1 LQESVLLYKF
11 LPTLVYFIAT
21 IGAVGS
27 GVLVYLGLSTKL
39 ERKQTR
45 LRFRE
50 RVKESQNKVVDKA
63 KKSGAESLLK
73 QAGYP
78 FRINGVKYYI
88 FFISIVGFLFI
99 NYLLIPFVGG
109 ATISIWTTL
118 LLVAVYVLLLPGF
131 PYSLFQ
137 YVINR
142 IIDYNQAKKNSEV
155 FMLYDLIINEVEMM
169 ENTRIN
175 TYNLI
180 RNLKPYFDVINGS
193 LTSLL
198 SKWTDDE
205 GPDAALEHFAENLG
219 SKEGKSLVSVLKRL
233 DENDRETALT
243 SLRGM
248 NNMFV
253 RSQIENYRRRRKVTT
268 DLASIPIKVTHF
280 LILLNFMAVVVY
292 MVSIILEGARN

>member
-1 LQESVLLYKF
+1 MI
-11 LPTLVYFIAT
+11 VYFIAT
-21 IGAVGS
+21 LGAVGS
-27 GVLVYLGLSTKL
+27 GMLVYLGLSTKS

-45 LRFRE
+45 LRVRE
-50 RVKESQNKVVDKA
+50 KFKESQSKVVDTA
-63 KKSGAESLLK
+63 SKSGAELSLQ

-78 FRINGVKYYI
+78 FGVNGVRYYI
-88 FFISIVGFLFI
+88 FFISLIAFLAI
-99 NYLLIPFVGG
+99 NYLLVPLISG
-109 ATISIWTTL
+109 ATLSIWTVL
-118 LLVAVYVLLLPGF
+118 ILVTVYVLLLPDF
-131 PYSLFQ
+131 PFSLFQ

-142 IIDYNQAKKNSEV
+142 VIDYNQAKKNSEV

-175 TYNLI
+175 TYSLI

-193 LTSLL
+193 LTRLL

-205 GPDAALEHFAENLG
+205 GPEKALDYFAEDLG
-219 SKEGKSLVSVLKRL
+219 SKEAKSLVSVLKRL

-253 RSQIENYRRRRKVTT
+253 RSQIENYRRRRKITT

-280 LILLNFMAVVVY
+280 IILFNFMAIVVF
-292 MVSIILEGARN
+292 MVSIIMEGARN

>member
-1 LQESVLLYKF
+1 MQESVLLYKF
-11 LPTLVYFIAT
+11 LPMIVYFIAT
-21 IGAVGS
+21 LGAVGS
-27 GVLVYLGLSTKL
+27 GMLVYLGLSTKS

-45 LRFRE
+45 LRVRE
-50 RVKESQNKVVDKA
+50 KFKESQSKVVDTA
-63 KKSGAESLLK
+63 SKSGAELSLQ

-78 FRINGVKYYI
+78 FGVNGVRYYI
-88 FFISIVGFLFI
+88 FFISLIAFLAI
-99 NYLLIPFVGG
+99 NYLLVPLISG
-109 ATISIWTTL
+109 ATLSIWTVL
-118 LLVAVYVLLLPGF
+118 ILVTVYVLLLPDF
-131 PYSLFQ
+131 PFSLFQ

-142 IIDYNQAKKNSEV
+142 VIDYNQAKKNSEV

-175 TYNLI
+175 TYSLI

-193 LTSLL
+193 LTRLL

-205 GPDAALEHFAENLG
+205 GPEKALDYFAEDLG
-219 SKEGKSLVSVLKRL
+219 SKEAKSLVSVLKRL

-253 RSQIENYRRRRKVTT
+253 RSQIENYRRRRKITT

-280 LILLNFMAVVVY
+280 IILFNFMAIVVF
-292 MVSIILEGARN
+292 MVSIIMEGARN